1 MLSGPE
7 RMRCVEPRTCVKR
20 CDALRCRVRVQA
32 QRKRGGAKQVGH
44 TTDLASTAV
53 ASDLAS
59 TAVASDRAL
68 VAGLDHLRE

>member
-20 CDALRCRVRVQA
+20 CDALRCRVRVQVP
-32 QRKRGGAKQVGH
+32 RERGGAKQVGH
-44 TTDLASTAV
+44 TTVASDLASTAV

-59 TAVASDRAL
+59 TAVASDER
-68 VAGLDHLRE
+68 GLDHLQE